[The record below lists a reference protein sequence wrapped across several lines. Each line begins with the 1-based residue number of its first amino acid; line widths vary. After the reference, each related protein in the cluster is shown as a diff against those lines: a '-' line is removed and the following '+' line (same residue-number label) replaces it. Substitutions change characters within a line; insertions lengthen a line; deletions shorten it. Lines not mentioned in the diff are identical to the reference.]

1 MRQIFSSV
9 AALVLVLG
17 PITVAPQVARATTP
31 VIVVGTQSAACPDA
45 QFSTIQKAVDAAPPG
60 TVIRI
65 CPGTYPEQVH
75 ITKALSL
82 QGESGVVIEPSH
94 VEANATS
101 AHSGLPLA
109 PIIWVE
115 RATDVDIDVDI
126 SDVIVDGA
134 SNDIGAC
141 GADFIGILYKNA
153 SGEVKRV
160 AVRNIQLSAD
170 LNGCQSG
177 NAILV
182 QSGGGAVSKVNI
194 EGSSIHDYQKNGI
207 TANEIGT
214 EVRIENNVVTGV
226 GPTTGA
232 AQNGIQIGYGAG
244 GSITKN
250 TVANH
255 IWSPCS
261 LASCDVTFAVD
272 ILVIESDGV
281 SVEQN
286 VAGISQM
293 GIDIVANHATVTQN
307 QVFATLIFDGVALKG
322 NDNDARNNSITQS
335 DQAGV
340 FIMGNNNAV
349 VLNRINEAAVGV
361 LKAAGSMGN
370 NIAFNNFSNA
380 IVTIQDPGGRGS
392 KASPYR

>member
-1 MRQIFSSV
+1 MHQIFSSV

-17 PITVAPQVARATTP
+17 PITVAPQVAHAATP
-31 VIVVGTQSAACPDA
+31 VIEVVGTQSAACPDA
-45 QFSTIQKAVDAAPPG
+45 QFSKIQDAVNAATPG

-65 CPGTYPEQVH
+65 CPGTYPERVK
-75 ITKALSL
+75 ITQALSL
-82 QGESGVVIEPSH
+82 QGGSGVVIEPSH

-101 AHSGLPLA
+101 AFSGLPLA

-115 RATDVDIDVDI
+115 GATDVDI
-126 SDVIVDGA
+126 SGVIVDGA
-134 SNDIGAC
+134 NNDIGAC
-141 GADFIGILYKNA
+141 GADLIGILYKNA

-160 AVRNIQLSAD
+160 AVRNITLSAT

-182 QSGGGAVSKVNI
+182 QSGGGEVSKVNVAD
-194 EGSSIHDYQKNGI
+194 SSIHDYQKNGI

-214 EVRIENNVVTGV
+214 EVRIENNVVTGI

-244 GSITKN
+244 GSITNN

-272 ILVIESDGV
+272 ILVIESEDGV

-286 VAGISQM
+286 VAGISQT
-293 GIDIVANHATVTQN
+293 GIDIVANHATVMQN
-307 QVFATLIFDGVALKG
+307 QVFATLIFGGIALKG
-322 NDNDARNNSITQS
+322 NDNNARNNSITHS
-335 DQAGV
+335 DEAGV
-340 FIMGNNNAV
+340 LIVGNNNAV
-349 VLNRINEAAVGV
+349 VLNRINEAAFGV
-361 LKAAGSMGN
+361 LKAPGSMGN
-370 NIAFNNFSNA
+370 VIGFNNFSNA
-380 IVTIQDPGGRGS
+380 IVTIQDPAGRGG